1 LLDFSYLL
9 VFHKATITGRASRL
23 FFALSGLLISTASA
37 TDIKAGL
44 HFGGDSLGY
53 QTDTLH
59 FSKVPPGYPG
69 DTLQAS
75 SPAPARADS
84 TLQLSTAPT
93 LPDTATPP
101 TDHPASPGRE
111 RRPRT
116 SDYTVAPGVTWH
128 YERPKQLRWLLH
140 IPRDIVQFPGYA
152 FQQDKVVPI
161 IKIFAGSALLYYA
174 DQPILNIAQDIGRK
188 MGLEARSTQTT
199 LVRIPFSVGSIN
211 LPLEFNVPDNLN
223 STFYYIG
230 DGWTHL
236 SIATGF
242 LGYGLIARDNRAA
255 QTASQLGEAILS
267 TGVIIQAIKR
277 STGRQSP
284 FVATKE
290 RGEWHLFPSYSRYQ
304 SHVPNYDAFPTG
316 HLATAMATLTV
327 IADNYPEYKFIR
339 PVGYGMMGLLGY
351 SMLNNGVH
359 WASDYPLGIAIGYGF
374 AKIAVKHGRTRV
386 ESGTGL
392 GAAPRK
398 PQPWYKQAEWSPYVL
413 GPFTGVSVGWK
424 L

>member
-1 LLDFSYLL
+1 M
-9 VFHKATITGRASRL
+9 FHKAINTGRASRL

-37 TDIKAGL
+37 TPLRAGL
-44 HFGGDSLGY
+44 QLSGDSLGH
-53 QTDTLH
+53 QTDTLQLC
-59 FSKVPPGYPG
+59 KVPIR
-69 DTLQAS
+69 S
-75 SPAPARADS
+75 SGSPLPADSLAPMGADS
-84 TLQLSTAPT
+84 TLQISASTTP
-93 LPDTATPP
+93 PDTATWSTSNPA
-101 TDHPASPGRE
+101 PASKE
-111 RRPRT
+111 RCPRT

-128 YERPKQLRWLLH
+128 YERPKPFRWLLH

-152 FQQDKVVPI
+152 FQRDKIIPI
-161 IKIFAGSALLYYA
+161 VKIFAGSALLYGL
-174 DQPILNIAQDIGRK
+174 DEPILAISQDIGRD
-188 MGLEARSTQTT
+188 MGLDARSTQKT
-199 LVRIPFSVGSIN
+199 LVRIPFSIGSLN
-211 LPLEFNVPDNLN
+211 LPFEFNAPDNLN
-223 STFYYIG
+223 SAFYFIG

-236 SIATGF
+236 TIATGF
-242 LGYGLIARDNRAA
+242 LGYGLVARDNRAA

-267 TGVIIQAIKR
+267 TGVVIQALKR

-290 RGEWHLFPSYSRYQ
+290 RGEWHLFPSISRYQ
-304 SHVPNYDAFPTG
+304 SHVPNYDAYPSG
-316 HLATAMATLTV
+316 HVATAMATLTV

-339 PVGYGMMGLLGY
+339 PVGYTLIGLLGY

-386 ESGTGL
+386 ESGNGL
-392 GAAPRK
+392 GAAPRQ
-398 PQPWYKQAEWSPYVL
+398 PRPWYKQAEWSPYML

>member
-1 LLDFSYLL
+1 M
-9 VFHKATITGRASRL
+9 VFNKTTITGRTSRL
-23 FFALSGLLISTASA
+23 FFALGGLLLGIAFTPDARA
-37 TDIKAGL
+37 EL
-44 HFGGDSLGY
+44 HCSGDSLGY
-53 QTDTLH
+53 PTDTLQKC
-59 FSKVPPGYPG
+59 KVPPGPLG
-69 DTLQAS
+69 SALQADS
-75 SPAPARADS
+75 RHPAGADS
-84 TLQLSTAPT
+84 TLQTSVSPT
-93 LPDTATPP
+93 LPDTATQQTGTPAP
-101 TDHPASPGRE
+101 TGKE

-128 YERPKQLRWLLH
+128 YERPGQLRWLLH

-152 FQQDKVVPI
+152 FQKDKIFPI
-161 IKIFAGSALLYYA
+161 IKIFAGSAVLYAA
-174 DQPILNIAQDIGRK
+174 DQPIIDIAQDIGRK
-188 MGLEARSTQTT
+188 SGLDARSTQKT
-199 LVRIPFSVGSIN
+199 LIRIPFSIGSVN
-211 LPLEFNVPDNLN
+211 LPFEFNAPDNLN
-223 STFYYIG
+223 SAFYFIG

-236 SIATGF
+236 TIATGF

-267 TGVIIQAIKR
+267 TGVVIQALKR

-284 FVATKE
+284 FVATKD
-290 RGEWHLFPSYSRYQ
+290 RGEWHLFPSYSLYQ

-339 PVGYGMMGLLGY
+339 PVGYTLMGLLGY

-398 PQPWYKQAEWSPYVL
+398 PLPWYKQAEWSPYVL